1 MGREVLVLF
10 QNVTKKFGDIIV
22 LNSVTAEFYR
32 GETHVICG
40 PSGVGKSTL
49 LRCINFLEK
58 IDGGTIIF
66 DGIPVN
72 ARTARAVRKRVAMV
86 FQLFN
91 LFPHLTV
98 LQNAALG
105 PVKVLK
111 QPRKEVED
119 RVKSLLKRVGLG
131 DRAMAYPYQLSGGQK
146 QRAAIVRALAM
157 NPELILFDEPTS
169 ALDPEMVGEVL
180 EVMEDLAAEGRSMIV
195 VTHEMRFAKE
205 AADRVSMMFDG
216 RIVETKPPEK
226 FFNNPE
232 HPATQRFLRQIN
244 FA

>member
-1 MGREVLVLF
+1 MESQVLVEF
-10 QNVTKKFGDIIV
+10 QDVVKKFGDITV
-22 LNSVTAEFYR
+22 LNSVTARFYR

-49 LRCINFLEK
+49 LRCINYLEK
-58 IDGGTIIF
+58 IDSGTITF
-66 DGIPVN
+66 DGVPVN

-91 LFPHLTV
+91 LFPHLTI

-105 PVKVLK
+105 PIKVLK
-111 QPRKEVED
+111 QPRKEVEE
-119 RVKSLLKRVGLG
+119 RVLALLQRVGLG
-131 DRAMAYPYQLSGGQK
+131 DRATAYPYQLSGGQK

-157 NPELILFDEPTS
+157 QPELILFDEPTS
-169 ALDPEMVGEVL
+169 ALDPEMVGEVIG
-180 EVMEDLAAEGRSMIV
+180 VMKDLAAEGRSMIV
-195 VTHEMRFAKE
+195 VTHEMGFAKE
-205 AADRVSMMFDG
+205 AADRVSMMFEG
-216 RIVETKPPEK
+216 RMVETKPPEE

-232 HPATQRFLRQIN
+232 HPATQRFLRQIS